1 MNIFFKFK
9 EELVTAPL
17 GGTILPGITRNSII
31 TMTQDM
37 GINVQERQLAIDEVI
52 DRIRSGELEEV
63 FGSGTAAIVSPV
75 SVLHYKGQDYQISN
89 GQTGPLTQTLFDQ
102 LIAIQYGEA
111 EDSYG
116 WMEVIV

>member
-1 MNIFFKFK
+1 
-9 EELVTAPL
+9 
-17 GGTILPGITRNSII
+17 
-31 TMTQDM
+31 MTQDM
-37 GINVQERQLAIDEVI
+37 GINVQERQIAIDEVI